1 MDLKM
6 FLHEAWCILQ
16 FFAPAPS
23 GAAVSGLIHAYLPR
37 SFVAK
42 FLRGGRGVL
51 AGVAVGIPLP
61 LCSCGVIPAA
71 LGLKKDGASDGATM
85 GFLISTPQT
94 GVDSIM
100 VSAAFLG
107 WPFAI
112 FKVVGA
118 ALTGLVGG
126 VIADKVTTAEAS
138 EYTAEINQSGRP
150 GFQDGVAH
158 AMTVRAVFGDGLLS
172 VLSSQR

>member
-1 MDLKM
+1 MKR
-6 FLHEAWCILQ
+6 
-16 FFAPAPS
+16 
-23 GAAVSGLIHAYLPR
+23 GAFCSLSRRLLPR
-37 SFVAK
+37 RCGVGTHPCVFTSQFAAK

-158 AMTVRAVFGDGLLS
+158 AMTVLAVFGDGFVVGV
-172 VLSSQR
+172 VLSQR